1 MGSFVKDLIVS
12 ASRFPEQGETVLGT
26 GFRMATG
33 GKGATRLWRL
43 PGWVPGSQW
52 LARWEMTP
60 SAGIW
65 WVPARRAALTAAG
78 DVDPENPSSVG
89 NVQLQVGEDGS
100 TENRIIVVPGANMT
114 ITPEEIAFLETE
126 IGQFDMVLLQLEI
139 PMGINELVAEYAS
152 RKGVPVMLN
161 TAPSDQVGE
170 KLLSRLTYLSCN
182 EHEAF
187 DLTGIT
193 IRKTPSG
200 VCEEDVR
207 QVIERVLEKGVKNVL
222 VTLGTDGAA
231 FGNRESFCLV
241 PTLTDIQSGGTP
253 PVRGDAFTRRLSV
266 PLVSMGIDNTS
277 AIRMANYVG
286 SLTVS
291 VMGAQSPCPPWS
303 RWGS

>member
-1 MGSFVKDLIVS
+1 MGARVTMVGKVGDDAFGRDLV
-12 ASRFPEQGETVLGT
+12 
-26 GFRMATG
+26 
-33 GKGATRLWRL
+33 GACEE
-43 PGWVPGSQW
+43 S
-52 LARWEMTP
+52 
-60 SAGIW
+60 GIDCSG
-65 WVPARRAALTAAG
+65 VM
-78 DVDPENPSSVG
+78 VDPENPSSVG

-231 FGNRESFCLV
+231 FIYNYETGEVLV
-241 PTLTDIQSGGTP
+241 KISARPTDPMNVPEDLSENEEYEGVFVDHTLSSSYTP
-253 PVRGDAFTRRLSV
+253 GSIFK
-266 PLVSMGIDNTS
+266 LVTAAAAM
-277 AIRMANYVG
+277 
-286 SLTVS
+286 
-291 VMGAQSPCPPWS
+291 
-303 RWGS
+303 